1 MSTKPHTNDIPEERG
16 KGILPPEQPRRWGYG
31 ATGAAGVGVVLLEL
45 IKVIVLA
52 GITIGAVRYFIFK
65 PFVVHGASMSPNF
78 YENEY
83 LIIDEISYRFKE
95 PARGDIVVLRNP
107 HKKEE
112 FFLKRVIGMPGERI
126 VVRDSQVFLAKDK
139 DMTPIALQESYI
151 PAREFTPGAVDITL
165 GENEYYVMGDNRDA
179 SLDSRI
185 FGPIHGDT
193 IIGRVLLRGWPFSRA
208 QRFSVPAYN
217 I

>member
-1 MSTKPHTNDIPEERG
+1 MSTKPHTNDIPEEREAG
-16 KGILPPEQPRRWGYG
+16 AGPTPSRRLGY
-31 ATGAAGVGVVLLEL
+31 GAAGVGVVLLEL
-45 IKVIVLA
+45 IKVAVLA

-65 PFVVHGASMSPNF
+65 PFVVHGASMAPNF

-83 LIIDEISYRFKE
+83 LIIDEVSYRFKE

-126 VVRDSQVFLAKDK
+126 MVRDSQVFLAKDK
-139 DMTPIALQESYI
+139 NTAPVALQEAYLPS
-151 PAREFTPGAVDITL
+151 REFTPGSVDITL
-165 GENEYYVMGDNRDA
+165 QENEYYVLGDNRDA

-185 FGPIHGDT
+185 FGPIPGDS
-193 IIGRVLLRGWPFSRA
+193 IIGRVLLRGWPFDRA
-208 QRFSVPAYN
+208 QRFPVPEYN

>member
-1 MSTKPHTNDIPEERG
+1 MSTKPHTNDIPEEHEVG
-16 KGILPPEQPRRWGYG
+16 ADPTPSRRLGYG
-31 ATGAAGVGVVLLEL
+31 AAGIGVVLLEL
-45 IKVIVLA
+45 IKVVVLA

-65 PFVVHGASMSPNF
+65 PFIVHGASMAPNF

-107 HKKEE
+107 RKEEE
-112 FFLKRVIGMPGERI
+112 FFLKRVIGMPGERV

-139 DMTPIALQESYI
+139 DTAPVLLQESYL
-151 PAREFTPGAVDITL
+151 PSREFTPGVVDVTL
-165 GENEYYVMGDNRDA
+165 GENEYYILGDNRDA

-185 FGPIHGDT
+185 FGPIPGEN
-193 IIGRVLLRGWPFSRA
+193 IIGRVLLRGWPFDRA
-208 QRFSVPAYN
+208 QRFQVPEYN

>member
-16 KGILPPEQPRRWGYG
+16 AGSAPSEQPRRFGYG
-31 ATGAAGVGVVLLEL
+31 AAGIGVILLEF
-45 IKVIVLA
+45 IKVAVLA

-65 PFVVHGASMSPNF
+65 PFIVHGASMAPNF

-107 HKKEE
+107 RKEEE
-112 FFLKRVIGMPGERI
+112 FFLKRVIAMPGERV

-139 DMTPIALQESYI
+139 DATLIVLQESYI
-151 PAREFTPGAVDITL
+151 PSREFTPGTVDVTL
-165 GENEYYVMGDNRDA
+165 GDNEYYVLGDNRDA

-185 FGPIHGDT
+185 FGPIPGEN
-193 IIGRVLLRGWPFSRA
+193 IVGRVLLRGFPFDRA
-208 QRFSVPAYN
+208 QRFPVPEYN